1 MGKGRGRKDERRI
14 PRDQRSPY
22 GPATSRKEY
31 LQRIMK
37 EYGVDMGGEKMG
49 PMKCEQA
56 IDAVQGCGV
65 PGCSICM
72 PASGGVRGGQVSG
85 VDDARADAV
94 NNFRKMNNRLIF
106 GSSRGLSLED
116 LLPPSTRNP
125 KQALIDAERRARED
139 VKDYILDTTLHV
151 SWEDIAGNEEA
162 HRAMI
167 EAIEFPIKHAK
178 LYKFYGKKPTKG
190 ILLMGPPGCGKTMFG
205 KAAAGVM
212 SKLYGG
218 KATMLAINATELQ
231 SPYVGQT
238 EKKISQIFAYA
249 KAYKAL
255 HGHQLIVFMDEAD
268 AILPNRNGG
277 GMGRSVAGWE
287 ESNVATFL
295 TEMDGLEDS
304 GALIILAT
312 NRPEAIDGA
321 LLREGRIDRKIVVKR
336 PDEAAAR
343 VILTRAMRNA
353 PTNVVMVNP
362 NYRGLDEGG
371 MITVVDVGVRELF
384 DTQRHLMTVK
394 STKGKDYL
402 RLSDVVSGAMIVG
415 LVERAKASA
424 FHRDIAQGTMTG
436 ITVDDM
442 YAAVEQVMAEQL
454 ERPDFYALTELAK
467 RINAPVLELDRV
479 QKPEIKWGGTLN

>member
-1 MGKGRGRKDERRI
+1 
-14 PRDQRSPY
+14 
-22 GPATSRKEY
+22 
-31 LQRIMK
+31 
-37 EYGVDMGGEKMG
+37 MGGEKMG

-56 IDAVQGCGV
+56 ADAVQGCGN
-65 PGCSICM
+65 PDCEICM
-72 PASGGVRGGQVSG
+72 PSTGRDRNRGFLFGGGGS
-85 VDDARADAV
+85 DARAEAIRRV
-94 NNFRKMNNRLIF
+94 EARMT
-106 GSSRGLSLED
+106 RGLIYGIDQAE
-116 LLPPSTRNP
+116 PPKPDP
-125 KQALIDAERRARED
+125 KQQLIDAERAARKP
-139 VKDYILDTTLHV
+139 VRQYILTDQLSV
-151 SWEDIAGNEEA
+151 SWEDIAGNEDA

-167 EAIEFPIKHAK
+167 EAIEFPIKHAE

-212 SKLYGG
+212 SKLYGTD
-218 KATMLAINATELQ
+218 ATMLVVNATELQ

-238 EKKISQIFAYA
+238 EAKIKAIFDYA

-277 GMGRSVAGWE
+277 GMTRSVAGWE

-295 TEMDGLEDS
+295 AEMDGLEES
-304 GALIILAT
+304 AALIILAT
-312 NRPEAIDGA
+312 NRPEAIDSA

-343 VILTRAMRNA
+343 IILTRAMRNA
-353 PTNVVMVNP
+353 PMHSTT
-362 NYRGLDEGG
+362 RSDLLKLSHEHL
-371 MITVVDVGVRELF
+371 IDVGVRELF

-402 RLSDVVSGAMIVG
+402 RLSDVVSGAMVVG
-415 LVERAKASA
+415 LVERAKALA
-424 FHRDIAQGTMTG
+424 FHRDIEHGTMTG

-442 YAAVEQVMAEQL
+442 YAAVEQVMNEQL
-454 ERPDFYALTELAK
+454 ERLDFYALTELAK

-479 QKPEIKWGGTLN
+479 QKPEIKFNGGTLN